1 MELVSMLKYATCHFL
16 IHSYYYKGMLLYI
29 FYFFYRAF
37 LFKST
42 HVTTWMHTGYIKK
55 SLQTEVKTSLGIT
68 HPNSSSDLCKA
79 CYKQYVISCS

>member
-1 MELVSMLKYATCHFL
+1 MELVSMLKLLHAAFSCIL
-16 IHSYYYKGMLLYI
+16 PIKGMLLYI